1 MHVQICMRRSIDVYK
16 HPALT
21 GLLRLVE
28 GGVPHG
34 RRFIHLRS
42 YWLLAAASCV
52 YFCFH
57 SPSLLHHFFLPSCPA
72 SSDHSHAPQAR
83 LQTYLQTS
91 RRPFESVT
99 LKHAF
104 CPLMLT
110 AATGARLFSTTIPKR
125 ADVTLTID
133 GKEVTVPAGTALIQ
147 ACEKACVYESL

>member
-1 MHVQICMRRSIDVYK
+1 MHVQICMRRSIDASK

-83 LQTYLQTS
+83 LQTYLQTG
-91 RRPFESVT
+91 RRPFKSVT
-99 LKHAF
+99 AQTRILSTHAN
-104 CPLMLT
+104 CSYRGP
-110 AATGARLFSTTIPKR
+110 
-125 ADVTLTID
+125 TLLD
-133 GKEVTVPAGTALIQ
+133 HHPQ
-147 ACEKACVYESL
+147 ASRCHPHY